1 MLKFNH
7 QSGLEVILTPV
18 LAPGVKLAPGMNRI
32 GGELLSGLKRGFA
45 RHNVARTYSQANQ
58 LNKAYKHKPEQ
69 QTLLHAW
76 CGARDTAGYNVAII

>member
-32 GGELLSGLKRGFA
+32 GGELLSGLKRVLEN
-45 RHNVARTYSQANQ
+45 HEV
-58 LNKAYKHKPEQ
+58 LP
-69 QTLLHAW
+69 
-76 CGARDTAGYNVAII
+76 IIVK